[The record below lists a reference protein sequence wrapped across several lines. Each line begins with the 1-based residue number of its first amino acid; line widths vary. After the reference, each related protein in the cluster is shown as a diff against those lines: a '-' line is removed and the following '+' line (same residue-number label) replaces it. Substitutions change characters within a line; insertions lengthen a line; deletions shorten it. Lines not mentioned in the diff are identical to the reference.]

1 MKATR
6 RLFDEDSRL
15 TAFTAVVLS
24 CEPDGG
30 LYRVLL
36 DQTAFFPEEGGQS
49 CDRGTLAGYPVSRV
63 REETGVI
70 THWLAQPLEPGTE
83 VTGEIDWEKRFS
95 DMQQHTGEHIVSG
108 LVHAL
113 YGYDNVGFHLGSEYV
128 TMDYSGPLS
137 PAQLHEVEERANR
150 AVWANLPVSVT
161 WPSPQVLETLSYRSK
176 KELEGDIRIV
186 EIPGVDR
193 CACCAPHVLHTGEIG
208 LIKLIASESYKG
220 GVRVYML
227 CGSRALADYNRKQ
240 ENTAGISALFS
251 AKPDEILPAVRRQK
265 EECESLR
272 FEVNRLK
279 MELISSRIAQLS
291 EEKCVCLFDPNLD
304 RGNNRRAWN
313 LLCERFPESICATF
327 SGSDEKG
334 FQFILGGGG
343 RDARE
348 SGKELM
354 TAFSGKG
361 GGSAQMFQGQLRGS
375 QKEIEKYLKN
385 LLTNTEL

>member
-15 TAFTAVVLS
+15 TAFSAVVQS
-24 CEPDGG
+24 CEADGA
-30 LYRVLL
+30 LYRIVL

-49 CDRGTLAGYPVSRV
+49 CDRGMLGGEMVDHV
-63 REETGVI
+63 LEEAGVI
-70 THWLAQPLEPGTE
+70 THWIDKPLAPGTE

-108 LVHAL
+108 LVNSL
-113 YGYDNVGFHLGSEYV
+113 YGYDNVGFHLGSEFV
-128 TMDYSGPLS
+128 TMDYNGLLNS
-137 PAQLHEVEERANR
+137 AQLRELEERANR
-150 AVWANLPVSVT
+150 VVWANLPVSVT
-161 WPSPQVLETLSYRSK
+161 WPAAQVLETLSYRSK

-193 CACCAPHVLHTGEIG
+193 CACCAPHVLRTGEIG
-208 LIKLIASESYKG
+208 VIKLVSSESYKG

-227 CGSRALADYNRKQ
+227 CGDRALADYHKKQ
-240 ENTAGISALFS
+240 ESAAGISALLS
-251 AKPDEILPAVRRQK
+251 VKPDEVFAAARKQK

-279 MELISSRIAQLS
+279 MELIHFGIAQLS
-291 EEKCVCLFDPNLD
+291 EEECVCLFDPNLD

-313 LLCERFPESICATF
+313 LLCERFPESLCAAF
-327 SGSDEKG
+327 AGNDESGY
-334 FQFILGGGG
+334 QFILGGGG

-348 SGKELM
+348 TGKALLS
-354 TAFSGKG
+354 AFSGKG
-361 GGSAQMFQGQLRGS
+361 GGSAQMFQGQLPEK
-375 QKEIEKYLKN
+375 QKEIEKYLKSR
-385 LLTNTEL
+385 LTK